1 MIKTWLK
8 RMGWLTYSGKLD
20 KTEIVIDLVMLSCF
34 AVIFVIVAGGVR

>member
-20 KTEIVIDLVMLSCF
+20 NTEIVIDLVMLFCF
-34 AVIFVIVAGGVR
+34 AVIVVGVSR